1 MADEKVYDL
10 EARTEAFSLNVRDL
24 CRVLKIDVI
33 NRVYISQVV
42 RSAGSVAANYI
53 EANEKLGDK
62 DLRMRVKI
70 CKKESKE
77 TRLWLKHLL
86 TYENKEHETKRVALI
101 KKGGAYAHFCCYF
114 KKVGMIDF
122 QSNII

>member
-1 MADEKVYDL
+1 MLTAKMADEKIYNL
-10 EARTEAFSLNVRDL
+10 EARTETFSLVVRDL
-24 CRVLKIDVI
+24 CRALKMDTI

-62 DLRMRVKI
+62 DLRMRIRI

-86 TYENKEHETKRVALI
+86 TNENAELENRRLLLVKESEELMLI
-101 KKGGAYAHFCCYF
+101 FAAILRKLGP
-114 KKVGMIDF
+114 
-122 QSNII
+122 

>member
-1 MADEKVYDL
+1 MSIAKMADEKIYNL
-10 EARTEAFSLNVRDL
+10 EARTEIFSLAVCDL
-24 CRVLKIDVI
+24 CRALKMDTI

-62 DLRMRVKI
+62 DLRMRIRI

-86 TYENKEHETKRVALI
+86 TNENADLENERLVLLKESEELMLI
-101 KKGGAYAHFCCYF
+101 FAAILRKLGG
-114 KKVGMIDF
+114 
-122 QSNII
+122 

>member
-1 MADEKVYDL
+1 MLTAKMADEKIYNL
-10 EARTEAFSLNVRDL
+10 EARTETFSLVVRDL
-24 CRVLKIDVI
+24 CRALKMDTI

-62 DLRMRVKI
+62 DLRMRIRI

-86 TYENKEHETKRVALI
+86 TNENAELENRRLLLV
-101 KKGGAYAHFCCYF
+101 
-114 KKVGMIDF
+114 
-122 QSNII
+122 N